1 MENRDQAPD
10 RGINREGASDAAA
23 PQGAQKGAAPEEM
36 RATETAG
43 PAPLEGA
50 AAAEEA
56 AEETLDSVREQL
68 KAARDQAE
76 EQLRGWQRAQADFT
90 NYRRRMEKEREEFVQ
105 FAEASIIR
113 DLLPILDDLDRAL
126 QSLPPEL
133 RGVTWVEGI
142 SLIERKIRTLLE
154 SHGLTPIEALG
165 KEFDPHEHE
174 AVMRDGDPGEPMV
187 VTGELQR
194 GYRLHDRVLRPT
206 LVRVGQPAGST

>member
-1 MENRDQAPD
+1 MKNSDQAPK
-10 RGINREGASDAAA
+10 RGTKREGAKDAAV
-23 PQGAQKGAAPEEM
+23 PQDPVQGAARPEM
-36 RATETAG
+36 RNTEPTAQAPSG
-43 PAPLEGA
+43 EPAGG
-50 AAAEEA
+50 
-56 AEETLDSVREQL
+56 EETLDSLREQL

-90 NYRRRMEKEREEFVQ
+90 NYRRRVEQEREDFVR
-105 FAEASIIR
+105 FSETSIIR
-113 DLLPILDDLDRAL
+113 DLLPILDDLERAL

-133 RGVTWVEGI
+133 RGVTWVEGV
-142 SLIERKIRTLLE
+142 SLIERKIRATLE

-174 AVMRDGDPGEPMV
+174 AVMRDGEPGEPMM

-206 LVRVGQPAGST
+206 LVRVGQPAGSK